1 MIVYLKFYDGLLE
14 VGRFKQGKRA
24 LLQKKVMQV
33 EITLTKAVKQQL
45 LQNLELGEVGRE
57 YNAMICRGR
66 ANAEQ
71 TSKHLWSRIGC
82 GGIKM
87 RLRPPQV
94 YQISLG
100 NSLLTQ
106 LGAVK

>member
-45 LQNLELGEVGRE
+45 L
-57 YNAMICRGR
+57 
-66 ANAEQ
+66 
-71 TSKHLWSRIGC
+71 
-82 GGIKM
+82 
-87 RLRPPQV
+87 
-94 YQISLG
+94 
-100 NSLLTQ
+100 
-106 LGAVK
+106 